1 MVTIKDV
8 AKEAGV
14 AISTVSNV
22 LNGVNVVTDST
33 KQKVLDAVAKLGYV
47 PNMSAKSLKNSK
59 NRTIGLFLRSIQGD
73 YYKLLMQSIH
83 WECRNRDY
91 LLNIYVS
98 NVNTSEEVYGM
109 ILSSCV
115 EGAIVL
121 NENLGEEHLSRLEK
135 EDVPIV
141 FFDREYCSDRISS
154 MIIDDRIGARMAVE
168 HLIHTGHRRIAFI
181 HGAESHDNTMRYEA
195 YKTVLEENGMQVD
208 ESLIGYGEFGR
219 QGAHD
224 ELVRILKSA
233 ETLPDAVFCSND
245 DMAFGCIDACEELGI
260 SVPEQ
265 ISIAGYDDTSMAKY
279 FRPALT
285 TIRTPVDDL
294 GKQGIT
300 ELFRLMDKG
309 NTEYGTV
316 TYLEPKLEVRESTCR
331 KPTVE

>member
-22 LNGVNVVTDST
+22 LNGVDVVTDTT
-33 KQKVLDAVAKLGYV
+33 KQKVLDAVSKLGYV

-73 YYKLLMQSIH
+73 YYKLLMQAIH
-83 WECRNRDY
+83 WECKERDY

-121 NENLGEEHLSRLEK
+121 NENLGEEHLARLEK
-135 EDVPIV
+135 ESVPIV
-141 FFDREYCSDRISS
+141 FFDREYCSEHISS
-154 MIIDDRIGARMAVE
+154 IIIDDRVGARTAVE
-168 HLIHTGHRRIAFI
+168 HLFEIGSRRIAFI

-195 YKTVLEENGMQVD
+195 YKQVLEEHGMQVD
-208 ESLIGYGEFGR
+208 ESIIGYGEFGR
-219 QGAHD
+219 SGAHA
-224 ELVRILKSA
+224 ELLRILDTA
-233 ETLPDAVFCSND
+233 QTLPDAVFCSND
-245 DMAFGCIDACEELGI
+245 DMAFGCIDACLERGI

-265 ISIAGYDDTSMAKY
+265 ISIVGYDDASMAKY

-285 TIRTPVDDL
+285 TIRTPVEEL

-300 ELFRLMDKG
+300 ELFRLMNKE
-309 NTEYGTV
+309 NAEYGTV
-316 TYLEPKLEVRESTCR
+316 TYLEPKLEVRESTCQ
-331 KPTVE
+331 K